1 MTLPEQIQLI
11 RSTCLNKIVKL
22 TGPNRGGFDIYDETP
37 HEVQILNRIEVL
49 VGDMLSEIKTLK
61 KDQSLTNNPTSWT
74 QKR

>member
-22 TGPNRGGFDIYDETP
+22 TSPNRGALDIYDETP

-61 KDQSLTNNPTSWT
+61 KDQSLTNNQTSWT